1 MDVSAQNEFS
11 IFNHL
16 PLVVYRCI
24 QQGIDRKFDFI
35 TPYVHSLL
43 GLTPE
48 QLLSDSRVFFRRIH
62 PEDRNMFLRVWENH
76 SHMPATIRLDYRML
90 GEGNRVIWVH
100 DNCVMSEGKIGTE
113 KICQGVLTEIPNH
126 QQIKDELQR
135 WDQELQS
142 LTGNLPDIIGRI
154 DRKNRLLYLNRWW
167 DSPEQFPPE
176 RYLGKQLT
184 ELGLSQKVAGIFEEK
199 IQAVC
204 KKGTS
209 ESLEISH
216 PTSQGMKIFEMRF
229 CPEPT
234 IGGQILTVLLI
245 CRDVTNVRT
254 AESAFR
260 DSDEKFRQLAET
272 VDSVFWIWDVDLQRM
287 VYVSPAY
294 ERLWGGNP
302 QKLMNNPF
310 DWLTVVSQ
318 EDRARVE
325 NLFLKRIDGK
335 SLDIEY
341 RIVTHH
347 NEVRWV
353 HNRTFPMKDSSGG
366 IHRVIGIA
374 QDVTER
380 KKWEEER
387 LRGAKLESLGLLA
400 GGLAHDF
407 NNLLTAILGQLSLA
421 KYEMESSNPLFYRI
435 TEAEEASLRAQ
446 DIARQ
451 LLTFSKGGVPI
462 KKTVSLREIL
472 EENVRLVLA
481 GSNVRA
487 IFKISEDLW
496 PVTVDVG
503 QICQVI
509 HNLVINA
516 RQAMQ
521 EGGECIIQAHNV
533 DGDEVDTSGFDQ
545 VAIYSDQ
552 WVQISFIDRGIGISK
567 EDREKIFDPYFTTKS
582 TGSGLGLATSYSIV
596 RNHGGVLSVKSEPG
610 EGSTFS
616 LLLPAIP
623 NAKMA
628 PESPERDVKVEQG
641 QGKILIMDDEIQ
653 IRKVLG
659 EMVETCGYSYQTAT
673 DGEEALRIFCRAQ
686 EMGDPFSAVIL
697 DLTVPGGVGGKDV
710 IRKLLTIDPQV
721 KAIVVSGYSNDPVL
735 ANYQEYGFKGRVA
748 KPFNLADLSVVL
760 NSVLEGTLP

>member
-1 MDVSAQNEFS
+1 MQNEFS
-11 IFNHL
+11 ILDHV
-16 PLVVYRCI
+16 PVVVYRCI
-24 QQGIDRKFDFI
+24 QQGIDRKFDFV
-35 TPYVHSLL
+35 TRYVHSLL

-48 QLLSDSRVFFRRIH
+48 QLINDSRAFFRLIH

-76 SHMPATIRLDYRML
+76 SQMPATIRLDYRML
-90 GEGNRVIWVH
+90 GVGNRVIWVH
-100 DNCVMSEGKIGTE
+100 DNCVMSQGKIGAE
-113 KICQGVLTEIPNH
+113 KICQGVLTEISNH

-135 WDQELQS
+135 WDLELQS

-167 DSPEQFPPE
+167 DSLEPFPPE
-176 RYLGKQLT
+176 RYLGKQLVD
-184 ELGLSQKVAGIFEEK
+184 LGLSQKVAGIFEEK

-204 KKGTS
+204 ENGTS

-245 CRDVTNVRT
+245 CRDVTDVRT

-294 ERLWGGNP
+294 ERLWGGNS

-310 DWLTVVSQ
+310 DWLTVVFQ

-341 RIVTHH
+341 RIVTHR

-353 HNRTFPMKDSSGG
+353 HNRTFPMQDPSGG
-366 IHRVIGIA
+366 IHRVIGVA
-374 QDVTER
+374 QDVTDR

-421 KYEMESSNPLFYRI
+421 KYEMDPSHPLFYRI
-435 TEAEEASLRAQ
+435 SEAEQASVRAQ

-451 LLTFSKGGVPI
+451 LLTFSKGGAPV
-462 KKTVSLREIL
+462 KKTVFIREIL

-481 GSNVRA
+481 GSNVRP
-487 IFKISEDLW
+487 IFQISEELYS
-496 PVTVDVG
+496 VNADVG

-516 RQAMQ
+516 RQAMP
-521 EGGECIIQAHNV
+521 EGGDCIVQAYNV
-533 DGDEVDTSGFDQ
+533 PSNEVEISCLGQ
-545 VAIYSDQ
+545 VPSHFDQ
-552 WVQISFIDRGIGISK
+552 WVKISFIDQGVGISR
-567 EDREKIFDPYFTTKS
+567 ENLEKIFDPYFTTKS
-582 TGSGLGLATSYSIV
+582 AGSGLGLATSYSIV
-596 RNHGGVLSVKSEPG
+596 RSHGGVLSVKSELG
-610 EGSTFS
+610 KGSAFS
-616 LLLPAIP
+616 LFLPAIP
-623 NAKMA
+623 NLKI
-628 PESPERDVKVEQG
+628 PSGSPEQCVKVG
-641 QGKILIMDDEIQ
+641 QGKILIMDDEVQ

-659 EMVETCGYSYQTAT
+659 EMVKACGYSYQTAE
-673 DGEEALRIFCRAQ
+673 DGEEALRIFCKAQ
-686 EMGDPFSAVIL
+686 EIGEPFSAVIL

-710 IRKLLTIDPQV
+710 ISKLLTIDPHV
-721 KAIVVSGYSNDPVL
+721 RAIVVSGYSNDPVL

-748 KPFNLADLSVVL
+748 KPFNLVDLSVVL
-760 NSVLEGTLP
+760 NSVLEGTLT